1 MCTWNWAD
9 IVRYSGRKI
18 GIDELAKFL
27 STTQKE
33 FSSWMDNLS
42 PELRVDPLNTD
53 QVYIPH
59 ILQLQ

>member
-1 MCTWNWAD
+1 MCTWNCIDKA
-9 IVRYSGRKI
+9 RYSGRKI

-42 PELRVDPLNTD
+42 PELHVDLSNTE

-59 ILQLQ
+59 VLQLQ